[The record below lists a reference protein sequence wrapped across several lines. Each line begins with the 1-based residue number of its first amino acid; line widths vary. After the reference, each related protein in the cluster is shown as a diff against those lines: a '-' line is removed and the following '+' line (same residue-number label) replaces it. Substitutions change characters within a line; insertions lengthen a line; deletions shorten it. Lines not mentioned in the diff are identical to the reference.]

1 MELRQLRYFLG
12 VCEAGSF
19 LKASVRLHVAQP
31 ALGQQMSTL
40 ERELGVRLLLRSSKG
55 VTPTSAG
62 KTFLEHANLVL
73 ADVER
78 AALAVREAGSV
89 PSGRGAGGGGAPP
102 APRADCPPPS
112 PPP

>member
-40 ERELGVRLLLRSSKG
+40 EEELGVRLLLRSSRG

-62 KTFLEHANLVL
+62 KIFLEHAKVVL
-73 ADVER
+73 SDGER
-78 AALAVREAGSV
+78 ASLAVREGGSV
-89 PSGRGAGGGGAPP
+89 PSGVVASGLPATVSLGATLPL
-102 APRADCPPPS
+102 
-112 PPP
+112 

>member
-31 ALGQQMSTL
+31 ALGHQMSTL
-40 ERELGVRLLLRSSKG
+40 EEELGVRLLLRSNKG

-62 KTFLEHANLVL
+62 KTFLEHAKLVL

-78 AALAVREAGSV
+78 ASRVVTLAVKSALGV
-89 PSGRGAGGGGAPP
+89 PGRCSFDRRRNA
-102 APRADCPPPS
+102 
-112 PPP
+112 

>member
-12 VCEAGSF
+12 VCDAGSF
-19 LKASVRLHVAQP
+19 LKASARLHVAQP

-40 ERELGVRLLLRSSKG
+40 EEELGARLLLRSNKG

-62 KTFLEHANLVL
+62 KTFLEHAKLVL

-78 AALAVREAGSV
+78 ASMAVREAGSV
-89 PSGRGAGGGGAPP
+89 PSGSVAISGPCTIKPG
-102 APRADCPPPS
+102 
-112 PPP
+112 

>member
-31 ALGQQMSTL
+31 ALGHQMSTL
-40 ERELGVRLLLRSSKG
+40 EEELGVRLLLRSNKG

-62 KTFLEHANLVL
+62 KTFLEHAKLGP

-78 AALAVREAGSV
+78 SSLALREAGSV
-89 PSGRGAGGGGAPP
+89 TSGSGAIGMAHTL
-102 APRADCPPPS
+102 S
-112 PPP
+112 V

>member
-31 ALGQQMSTL
+31 ALGHQMSTL
-40 ERELGVRLLLRSSKG
+40 EEELGVRLLLRSNKG

-62 KTFLEHANLVL
+62 KTT
-73 ADVER
+73 R
-78 AALAVREAGSV
+78 SGSYTTSGSAVGS
-89 PSGRGAGGGGAPP
+89 
-102 APRADCPPPS
+102 PRS
-112 PPP
+112 SWVR